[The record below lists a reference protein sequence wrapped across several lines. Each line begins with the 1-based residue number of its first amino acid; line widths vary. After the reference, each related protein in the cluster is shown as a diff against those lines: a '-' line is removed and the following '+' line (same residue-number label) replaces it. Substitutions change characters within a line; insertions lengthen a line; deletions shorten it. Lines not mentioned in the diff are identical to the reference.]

1 MEKRIH
7 GELQFPQDNLQQAS
21 MTLSRRGINIDRK
34 DELNC
39 VLHVSFPAEQED
51 ELNGFIQGVVASLG
65 GRER

>member
-1 MEKRIH
+1 
-7 GELQFPQDNLQQAS
+7 
-21 MTLSRRGINIDRK
+21 MTLFRRGINIDRK